1 MVLHA
6 PALRRRRLASLALAA
21 VLGLVIAAP
30 GTAVAETTPVDE
42 VTLSANEAS
51 MVAQLNADRTAK
63 GLVPVRIDA
72 RLMAIA
78 RARSDDMIAKDYF
91 SHVQPDGR
99 NVFDTLTAQHI
110 TWYNA
115 GEIIAWNG
123 MPIDSTSYAANYQWI
138 HSPSHYA
145 IIISPSYNYVG
156 VGLAVNPETGKKM
169 WTAVFLRGPDRTAA
183 RATVYR
189 PTVVAGSTSTTR
201 YAKLSWT
208 GYDVRLQVYTSGLRS
223 YSVQRRIDGGTWTN
237 VLVGTT
243 LHSTKVKMY
252 LGHLY
257 EFRFVARDRAGN
269 HGNWVTKVI
278 DLR

>member
-1 MVLHA
+1 MALHV

-21 VLGLVIAAP
+21 VIGLAIAAP
-30 GTAVAETTPVDE
+30 GASVAATPPVDE
-42 VTLSANEAS
+42 VTLSSNETA
-51 MVAQLNADRTAK
+51 MVAQLNADRTAN
-63 GLVPVRIDA
+63 GLVPVRVDA

-78 RARSDDMIAKDYF
+78 RARSNDMIAKDYF
-91 SHVQPDGR
+91 DHVQPDGR
-99 NVFDTLTAQHI
+99 NVFDILTAQHI

-115 GEIIAWNG
+115 GEIIAWNAF
-123 MPIDSTSYAANYQWI
+123 PIESTTYAANYQWT
-138 HSPSHYA
+138 HSPGHYA
-145 IIISPSYNYVG
+145 IIVSASYNYVG
-156 VGLAVNPETGKKM
+156 VGLAVDPETGRNM

-183 RATVYR
+183 RATVYK
-189 PTVVAGSTSTTR
+189 PKVVAGPTSTTR

-208 GYDVRLQVYTSGLRS
+208 GYDVRLQAYTSGLRS
-223 YSVQRRIDGGTWTN
+223 YSVQRRVDGGTWTN

-243 LHSTKVKMY
+243 LHSRTVKMS

-257 EFRFVARDRAGN
+257 EFRFAARDRAGN

>member
-1 MVLHA
+1 MAFLV

-21 VLGLVIAAP
+21 ILGLAVIAPGAAIAVTAP
-30 GTAVAETTPVDE
+30 PDEAAVSAAET
-42 VTLSANEAS
+42 A
-51 MVAQLNADRTAK
+51 MVAALNADRTAK
-63 GLVPVRIDA
+63 GLVPVRVDA

-78 RARSDDMIAKDYF
+78 RARSDDMVAQDYF

-99 NVFDTLTAQHI
+99 NVFDVLTAQHI

-115 GEIIAWNG
+115 GEINAWNAFP
-123 MPIDSTSYAANYQWI
+123 MDSTVAAADYQWT
-138 HSPSHYA
+138 HSAGHDA
-145 IIISPSYNYVG
+145 ILMSTSYNYVG
-156 VGLAVNPETGKKM
+156 VGLAVDPDSGKKV
-169 WTAVFLRGPDRTAA
+169 WTAVYLRGPDRTPA
-183 RATVYR
+183 RATVYT
-189 PTVVAGSTSTTR
+189 PKVVSGPTSTTR

-223 YSVQRRIDGGTWTN
+223 YSVQRRIDGGLWAN

-243 LHSTKVKMY
+243 LHSTTVKMY

-257 EFRFVARDRAGN
+257 EFQFVARDRAGN